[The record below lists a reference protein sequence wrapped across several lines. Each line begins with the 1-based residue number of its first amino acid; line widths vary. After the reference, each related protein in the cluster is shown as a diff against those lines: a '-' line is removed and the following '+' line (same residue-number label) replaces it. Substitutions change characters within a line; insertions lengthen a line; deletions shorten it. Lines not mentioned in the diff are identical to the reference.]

1 MSTTTPIVVNGGGGG
16 GGAKSAN
23 GAAANCLEIRTVQS
37 VAIKVLVEALKEL
50 LTDTCIEF
58 DESGMK
64 VVAMDTSHIVLVHL
78 KLDASRFELYKCD
91 RRVCIGVNMLNF
103 HKLIKTINNNDTLT
117 LFIESNDVNHL
128 GIRIE
133 NGEKNSRT
141 TYKLNLLDL
150 DNQKISIDPAD
161 FNSVITLPSSDF
173 QKICRDMHNLA
184 EYMEI
189 KNVGNQLIFSCK
201 GDFCSQETILCDSD
215 GGPHNIGGSSSSSSA
230 ASGNGGLQP
239 SRKTAGEIVQGIF
252 SIKHLVLFTKAT
264 NLCNTVEIFLK
275 NDFPIVCKYNVASLG
290 EIKLCL
296 APQNNT

>member
-1 MSTTTPIVVNGGGGG
+1 MADASAARDDHGINTTGTT
-16 GGAKSAN
+16 
-23 GAAANCLEIRTVQS
+23 NCLELRTVQA
-37 VAIKVLVEALKEL
+37 VAVKVLVEAMKEL

-58 DESGMK
+58 DETGVK
-64 VVAMDTSHIVLVHL
+64 IVAMDTSHIVLVHL
-78 KLDASRFELYKCD
+78 KLDADRFEYFSCAKRLS
-91 RRVCIGVNMLNF
+91 IGVNMLNL
-103 HKLIKTINNNDTLT
+103 HKLIKTINNNDILT
-117 LFIESNDVNHL
+117 LFVDSTDMNHL

-150 DNQKISIDPAD
+150 DNQKISVDPAD

-189 KNVGNQLIFSCK
+189 KNVGNQLIFSCN
-201 GDFCSQETILCDSD
+201 GDFCCQETILCDNENGVHS
-215 GGPHNIGGSSSSSSA
+215 IG
-230 ASGNGGLQP
+230 NKKP
-239 SRKTAGEIVQGIF
+239 DEIVQGIF

-264 NLCNTVEIFLK
+264 NLCNTVELFLK

-296 APQNNT
+296 APQNL